1 MCQSERIGPLSLPQ
15 PQHQIAA
22 IRDQCRE
29 TPSFIDRL
37 RSEASVTMIERFLY
51 VATMPDPRLAL
62 ILGAGK
68 EASKYKH
75 LMRYPYWP
83 YWGPLISVL
92 QEKRIETA
100 KLVPNEAAKVC
111 AMWLRSMN
119 FTPKPNYKIVWRQ
132 EAAELA
138 YAIAGERHFLLS
150 STTSTAFLIL

>member
-1 MCQSERIGPLSLPQ
+1 
-15 PQHQIAA
+15 
-22 IRDQCRE
+22 
-29 TPSFIDRL
+29 
-37 RSEASVTMIERFLY
+37 MIERFLY

-68 EASKYKH
+68 EASKYEH

-119 FTPKPNYKIVWRQ
+119 FTPKPNYKVVWRQ